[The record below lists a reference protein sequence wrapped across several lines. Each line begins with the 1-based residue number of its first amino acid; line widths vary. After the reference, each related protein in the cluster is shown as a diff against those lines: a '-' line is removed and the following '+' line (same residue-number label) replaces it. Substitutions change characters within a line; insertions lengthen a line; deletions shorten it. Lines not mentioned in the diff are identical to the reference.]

1 MAVGYTSP
9 AMHSSAGPRIKGWI
23 AASLCALLLVA
34 SALLSALAVHGKSAT
49 YDEPADIVTAWE
61 ALYHG
66 DYRLE
71 GTHPV
76 LWKYLAALPLGTNCF
91 TSDFASS
98 EQTGGNFMDDL
109 NSFGVRM
116 LYGESDHRADRILF
130 HARLMMLMF
139 ELALGAVLAIW
150 AWQLAGPMAAVAATL
165 VFALD
170 PNFLAHAPLVKN
182 DVAAAFSFCVAAY
195 MLWLIGRRV
204 TALRLMAMGVVLG
217 VAVCIKLSTLLL
229 GPIVLLALLIRA
241 LAWAPWD
248 AWRISVKRRIDKLAL
263 AAAQCVVWSVM
274 AAVVI
279 WGCYRFRFAVS
290 PDSKVPSQMTRF
302 VELAPHPTPLAIRLA
317 LFARSRRFLP
327 EGWLT
332 DIVALR
338 VTTTQHE
345 NFLMGQSSTGG
356 WWYYFPLAFL
366 FKTPLATLAAF
377 VLAVPVLIKSAV
389 RSRTSFDG
397 WWTIV
402 CVAAPVVIY
411 GIVAVRGSFDIGL
424 RHIFPIYPFLF
435 LATGVAFGKWWAQR
449 PRAAVW
455 IGAALALGLAA
466 ESLAAFPNFIPFFN
480 LAAGGVRGGLD
491 LLSDSNI
498 DWGQD
503 LPLLAEWQRHH
514 EQTPLYLCYFGT
526 APPAYY
532 GIHYINLAGSYA
544 PDTPGSEAFREGKP
558 LIPGVIAIS
567 ATQLQGTYLPP
578 ALREG
583 YRPLQDQTPIAVLGG
598 SIYLY
603 AIE

>member
-9 AMHSSAGPRIKGWI
+9 AMHSSAKPGIKGWV
-23 AASLCALLLVA
+23 AALLCPFLLIA
-34 SALLSALAVHGKSAT
+34 SALLSARAVHGKSAT
-49 YDEPADIVTAWE
+49 YDEPVDIVTAWE

-66 DYRLE
+66 DYRFE
-71 GTHPV
+71 ATHPV
-76 LWKYLAALPLGTNCF
+76 LWKYLAALPLNRNCF
-91 TSDFASS
+91 TSDYSPPG
-98 EQTGGNFMDDL
+98 QTGGNFMDYQ

-116 LYGESDHRADRILF
+116 LYGESDHHADQLLF
-130 HARLMMLMF
+130 HARLMMLVF
-139 ELALGAVLAIW
+139 QFALGAVLAIW
-150 AWQLAGPMAAVAATL
+150 ASQLAGPLAAIATTFL
-165 VFALD
+165 FALD

-182 DVAAAFSFCVAAY
+182 DVAAAFSFVIAAY

-204 TALRLMAMGVVLG
+204 TALRALAMGVVIG
-217 VAVCIKLSTLLL
+217 AAVCIKLSTLLL

-241 LAWAPWD
+241 LTSAPWH
-248 AWRISVKRRIDKLAL
+248 AWSFCVKRRIDKLAL
-263 AAAQCVVWSVM
+263 AAALCISWSVM
-274 AAVVI
+274 AAAVI
-279 WGCYRFRFAVS
+279 WGCYRCRFDVS
-290 PDSKVPSQMTRF
+290 LDSNVPSLMMRF
-302 VELAPHPTPLAIRLA
+302 VQLAPHPTPLTIKLA
-317 LFARSRRFLP
+317 LFAGNHHILP
-327 EGWLT
+327 QGWLA
-332 DIVALR
+332 DVIALQ

-345 NFLMGQSSTGG
+345 NFLMGQFSTRG

-377 VLAVPVLIKSAV
+377 ALAVPVLIESAARRR
-389 RSRTSFDG
+389 RSFNC

-402 CVAAPVVIY
+402 CVALPVGIY
-411 GIVAVRGSFDIGL
+411 GIVAIRGSFDIGL

-435 LATGVAFGKWWAQR
+435 LAAGVAFSKWWAQR

-455 IGAALALGLAA
+455 IGPALALGLAA

-480 LAAGGVRGGLD
+480 LAAGGARGGLD

-503 LPLLAEWQRHH
+503 LPLLAQWQRHH

-526 APPAYY
+526 APPPYY

-558 LIPGVIAIS
+558 LTPGVIAIS

-578 ALREG
+578 VLRDG
-583 YRPLQDQTPIAVLGG
+583 YRPLQHQTPIAVLGG

-603 AIE
+603 SVD